1 MEIENK
7 VREGLGISL
16 IATAEGET
24 AAKPAKGKKT
34 EKAAAVAD
42 EDGVIG

>member
-7 VREGLGISL
+7 VRESLGISL
-16 IATAEGET
+16 IPVAEGEA
-24 AAKPAKGKKT
+24 AAKPAKGKKAD
-34 EKAAAVAD
+34 KAVAD